1 MKNREAIVERA
12 YALFCFVCWSIDDVC
27 MCRYKSDKELKE
39 KNAERFEQNDGGFTD
54 EIDLLE

>member
-1 MKNREAIVERA
+1 MH
-12 YALFCFVCWSIDDVC
+12 YFALFVGRC
-27 MCRYKSDKELKE
+27 MHVPIYKSDKELKE

>member
-12 YALFCFVCWSIDDVC
+12 YYFAFVGRCM